1 MISFLDKI
9 KIIIKQY
16 DLLPKLLSILLAVI
30 LWANLQNSQIDEITY
45 HIYPEIKNLPQNLV
59 VLEDIQ
65 KIKITLRGEKEY
77 IKSLNIS
84 NIKLFVDVFRPVI
97 GKKHEY
103 LVRIQYNA
111 LLSNIEYFLEKEK
124 LNLTICKIKNK
135 IVPIE
140 PVILGEPSPQYKKG
154 IIVTEPQLVQISGAD
169 IIIDTIT
176 SVKTYPL
183 NIDKESQTL
192 HIPVHI
198 NIKEYPKLYVSP
210 DTVLLTIPIVPVT
223 NLASLTLPIEIRNRQ
238 SGINYVLKNKNV
250 IVYIKK
256 WLANVEL
263 NENLLV
269 AYINGAINTYDQ
281 ETLKLPVIIEKKTKM
296 PYEIFTYE
304 PLETEVYITHEEQ

>member
-1 MISFLDKI
+1 MKPLLDKI
-9 KIIIKQY
+9 KISIKQY
-16 DLLPKLLSILLAVI
+16 NLLPKLLSILLAVI

-45 HIYPEIKNLPQNLV
+45 RVYPEIKNLPQNLV
-59 VLEDIQ
+59 ILEDIQ
-65 KIKITLRGEKEY
+65 KIKITLRGKKEY
-77 IKSLNIS
+77 IKSLNVS
-84 NIKLFVDVFRPVI
+84 NIKLFVDVSRPVI

-111 LLSNIEYFLEKEK
+111 LLSNVEYFLEKEK
-124 LNLTICKIKNK
+124 LNLTICKMKNK

-154 IIVTEPQLVQISGAD
+154 IVVAEPQLVQISGAD

-176 SVKTYPL
+176 SVKTHPL

-192 HIPVHI
+192 QIPVPI

-210 DTVLLTIPIVPVT
+210 DTVRLTIPIVPVT

-263 NENLLV
+263 NENLFV
-269 AYINGAINTYDQ
+269 AYVNGAINTYDQ
-281 ETLKLPVIIEKKTKM
+281 EMLKLPIIIEKKTKV
-296 PYEIFTYE
+296 PFEIFTYE

>member
-59 VLEDIQ
+59 ILEDIQ
-65 KIKITLRGEKEY
+65 KIKITLRGKKEY
-77 IKSLNIS
+77 IKSLNVS

-210 DTVLLTIPIVPVT
+210 DTVWLTIPIVPVT
-223 NLASLTLPIEIRNRQ
+223 NLASLTLPIQIRNRQ

-269 AYINGAINTYDQ
+269 AYVNGAINTYDQ